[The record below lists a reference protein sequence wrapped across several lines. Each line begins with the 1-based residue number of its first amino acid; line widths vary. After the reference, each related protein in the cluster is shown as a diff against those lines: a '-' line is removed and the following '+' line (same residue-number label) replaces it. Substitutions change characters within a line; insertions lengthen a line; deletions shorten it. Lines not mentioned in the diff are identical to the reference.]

1 MTHHRVD
8 FLLKERIDIKKI
20 QDSIKSIKIVSVL
33 DIFYINYVPAI
44 LEYISR
50 SIAASEKIFNGLLMC
65 GLIVK
70 IGSLFELVG
79 MVITADC
86 EEVLGNVV
94 KVLKFGG
101 VMLWLDNREI
111 DDGGGIFRYQDAVVE
126 SSVGRGVCKVGPQ

>member
-1 MTHHRVD
+1 M
-8 FLLKERIDIKKI
+8 
-20 QDSIKSIKIVSVL
+20 
-33 DIFYINYVPAI
+33 
-44 LEYISR
+44 EYISR

-126 SSVGRGVCKVGPQ
+126 SSVGRVRQGRKGKREPHSQGINSRLFI

>member
-1 MTHHRVD
+1 M
-8 FLLKERIDIKKI
+8 
-20 QDSIKSIKIVSVL
+20 
-33 DIFYINYVPAI
+33 
-44 LEYISR
+44 EYISR

-94 KVLKFGG
+94 RVLKFGG